1 MPDLIVIGDVVIAS
15 FPTQNPQG
23 REQEG
28 IRPALIIGIPQKLG
42 IPRFPLIIVVP
53 MTSDRAQSWAVTSP
67 TLYPKLA
74 SGEAGL
80 PQNSIILLDQ
90 IRAIDSNRIFPFG
103 ELSSDRYRSILHSL
117 QTNSD
122 RWHLFQQPLRED

>member
-1 MPDLIVIGDVVIAS
+1 MPDPIVIGDVVIAR

-42 IPRFPLIIVVP
+42 TPRFPLIIVVP
-53 MTSDRAQSWAVTSP
+53 MTSDRAQSWAVASP

-90 IRAIDSNRIFPFG
+90 VRAIDSNRIVRYLG
-103 ELSSDRYRSILHSL
+103 TLASDRYRPILDSL
-117 QTNSD
+117 QTI
-122 RWHLFQQPLRED
+122 LLP